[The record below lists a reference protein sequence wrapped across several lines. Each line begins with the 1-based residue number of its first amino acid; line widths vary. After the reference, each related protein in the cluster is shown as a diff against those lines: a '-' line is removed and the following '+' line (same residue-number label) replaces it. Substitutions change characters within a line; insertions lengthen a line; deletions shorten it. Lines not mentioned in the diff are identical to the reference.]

1 MQYTIELNNHSE
13 IFDVDKVAKQAAGAV
28 LLRQGKSVV

>member
-13 IFDVDKVAKQAAGAV
+13 IFDVDKVAKQAAGADK
-28 LLRQGKSVV
+28 QKEE